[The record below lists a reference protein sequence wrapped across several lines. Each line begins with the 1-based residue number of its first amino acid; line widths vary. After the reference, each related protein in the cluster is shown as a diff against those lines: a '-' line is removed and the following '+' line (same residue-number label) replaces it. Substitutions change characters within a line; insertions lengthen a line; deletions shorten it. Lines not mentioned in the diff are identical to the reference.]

1 MSWSDRSQETGAP
14 GGLRRTLHAAA
25 YIALLCAARGL
36 LAQTSLPAEAA
47 ARMTPARARAH
58 IYTLASD
65 RMLGRDTPS
74 PELDSAADYIIACFR
89 RYGVEPV
96 NGSYANQYNLIQQ
109 DLGSPNVLAIGGR
122 LFALKTQFV
131 PLEFSS
137 SGHVSAEAVF
147 VAYGLSRPDSAYDN
161 YAGIDVRGRIAVAF
175 EGEPEDR
182 GGLFMRAREK
192 MRTAAGHGAVGLIL
206 LPNPARSMSMKVN
219 GFPWPALYGGSGL
232 PQSWRLELPSDSNA
246 IPCISADG
254 SVMQA
259 LLGSAAEGDSLVP
272 FMASLDAGSAGAI
285 GRTLGMVDLR
295 TSIDCRRR
303 TVRNVVGMVRGATLP
318 DEYVVI
324 GAHYDHIGHGRHGD
338 IAGRSLRDT
347 IFNGADDNASGTAAM
362 LLAAEAF
369 ASLRNDQRPARSLLF
384 IAFSGEEKGLFG
396 SRAYVER
403 PSVPNRD
410 IAAMINLDMVGRNRP
425 NRLSVAGTTRSTLL
439 DEMLAQ
445 ANRDEPMDLV
455 FDLERMFPRSDQA
468 SFAARGV
475 PALFFSSG
483 LHPDYHRPSDEPGKI
498 NVAKVA
504 HVARLAARTA
514 WIIAERPERPRT
526 VDAGGEHLPQE

>member
-1 MSWSDRSQETGAP
+1 MRQL
-14 GGLRRTLHAAA
+14 LRAAA
-25 YIALLCAARGL
+25 CLALLCVARNL
-36 LAQTSLPAEAA
+36 FAQASLPAEAV
-47 ARMTPARARAH
+47 ARMTPLRARTH

-74 PELDSAADYIIACFR
+74 PELDSAADYITACFR

-96 NGSYANQYNLIQQ
+96 NGSYAHQYNLVQQ
-109 DLGSPNVLAIGGR
+109 DLGSPNRLAIGGR

-137 SGHVSAEAVF
+137 SGHAVAEAVF

-161 YAGIDVRGRIAVAF
+161 YAGVDVRGRIAVAF

-182 GGLFMRAREK
+182 GGLFTRAREK
-192 MRTAAGHGAVGLIL
+192 MRTAAGHGAIGLIL
-206 LPNPARSMSMKVN
+206 LPNPARSIAMKVN
-219 GFPWPALYGGSGL
+219 GFPWPALYGGAGL
-232 PQSWRLELPSDSNA
+232 PQSWRLELPSDSDA
-246 IPCISADG
+246 IPCVSADG
-254 SVMQA
+254 SVMHA
-259 LLGSAAEGDSLVP
+259 LLGSAADGDSLAP
-272 FMASLDAGSAGAI
+272 LMASLDAGSSRAV
-285 GRTLGMVDLR
+285 GRSLGVADLQ
-295 TSIDCRRR
+295 TTIDSRRR
-303 TVRNVVGMVRGATLP
+303 AVRNVVGVVRGARLP

-324 GAHYDHIGHGRHGD
+324 GAHYDHIGHGRRGD
-338 IAGRSLRDT
+338 ASGRSLRDT

-384 IAFSGEEKGLFG
+384 IAFSGEEKGLYG

-410 IAAMINLDMVGRNRP
+410 VAAMINLDMVGRNQP

-439 DEMLAQ
+439 DEMLAK
-445 ANRDEPMDLV
+445 ANRDEPMDLA
-455 FDLERMFPRSDQA
+455 FDLEQMFSRSDQA
-468 SFAARGV
+468 SFAACGIPV
-475 PALFFSSG
+475 LFFSSG
-483 LHPDYHRPSDEPGKI
+483 LHPDYHRPGDEPQKI
-498 NVAKVA
+498 DVAKVA

-514 WIIAERPERPRT
+514 WVIAEWPERPRSMS
-526 VDAGGEHLPQE
+526 AGDEHLPQE